1 MNPTALVVMFLLLVT
16 SLFSRML
23 KEYHGV
29 VNGEPEPSP
38 KEGTKPRKN
47 YSPGS
52 KR

>member
-16 SLFSRML
+16 SLLSRIL
-23 KEYHGV
+23 RDYHGLP
-29 VNGEPEPSP
+29 GGKAEDIPH
-38 KEGTKPRKN
+38 KDGRRTT